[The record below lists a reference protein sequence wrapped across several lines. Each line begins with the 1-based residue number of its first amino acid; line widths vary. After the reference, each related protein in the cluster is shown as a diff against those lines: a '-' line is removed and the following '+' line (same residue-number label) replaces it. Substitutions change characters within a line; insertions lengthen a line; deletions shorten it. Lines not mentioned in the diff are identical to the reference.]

1 LHLTIDLSL
10 TFRVSLLLARRK
22 DRQRDDE
29 QQNKNLFH
37 GKALDYKFAVIFE
50 QRPPDF
56 LAFESRLQPLCCSH
70 RSR

>member
-1 LHLTIDLSL
+1 VL
-10 TFRVSLLLARRK
+10 
-22 DRQRDDE
+22 
-29 QQNKNLFH
+29 
-37 GKALDYKFAVIFE
+37 FE